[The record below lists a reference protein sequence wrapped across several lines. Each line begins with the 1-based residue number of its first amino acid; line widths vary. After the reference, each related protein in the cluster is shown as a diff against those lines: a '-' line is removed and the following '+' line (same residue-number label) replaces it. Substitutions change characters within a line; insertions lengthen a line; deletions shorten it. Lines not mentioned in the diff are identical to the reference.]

1 MSYQNIL
8 NSRLQSCLETILE
21 LEGCLDGKS
30 SSGKVVGNEFAVL
43 REAFERLSAASVNEQ
58 DVTQIEVA
66 TARFLSDI
74 QQTLA
79 DAQTGQWAGKRSL
92 Q

>member
-8 NSRLQSCLETILE
+8 NSRLQSCLEIILE
-21 LEGCLDGKS
+21 LEGCLEGNAPRGTVAS
-30 SSGKVVGNEFAVL
+30 SEFTVL
-43 REAFERLSAASVNEQ
+43 RKAFERLSAASVNEQ
-58 DVTQIEVA
+58 DVSQIEVA

-79 DAQTGQWAGKRSL
+79 DAQMGQWADKRSL